1 MVDDGLYETD
11 PPARYG
17 GFPNALYRD
26 WWLPLYPTSCFSIGV
41 VNPIYLAQCLSIT
54 TRLKK

>member
-54 TRLKK
+54 TSF